1 MEFKSQKSW
10 IKHLDF
16 IIVDLL
22 CLEVAFLFAFW
33 VRHGM
38 KNPYEQSIYRN
49 EVLIL
54 ILIQLIVAIFTKNFK
69 NVLRRGWYGEFMATF
84 KQVILVT
91 LLATFYLFLLKES
104 MMLYSRLTMVYMG
117 GFYLVLSYLLRMFWK
132 NIIRVRF
139 RYKER
144 KTSLVVI
151 TTSDRVENA
160 VKTIQERNFHDYII
174 TGLVLLDANKAGEQI
189 CDLDV
194 VANASNV
201 VSYVCRS
208 WVDELYIDVKREQYL
223 PQEMLNAF
231 NEMGV
236 TVHLKMQ
243 GLENPYHRK
252 QYVEKM
258 VGVTVMTFSV
268 NDISMAGAFCKRLMD
283 ICGGLVGCFLT
294 LLLIITIGPMIFIAS
309 PGPIF
314 FSQKRV
320 GQNGKY
326 FKIYKFRSMYM
337 DAEERK
343 KELME
348 QNEVEDGFMFKME
361 NDPRIIKGIGH
372 FIRKTSLDEF
382 PQFLNV
388 LLGDMSLVGTRPPTV
403 DEWEKYRLHHRV
415 RMAMRPGITGM
426 WQVSGRSDIKEFEE
440 VVKLDAEYISK
451 WNIGLDIKIIFK
463 TILQVFKGDGAR

>member
-463 TILQVFKGDGAR
+463 TIVQVFKGDGAR

>member
-38 KNPYEQSIYRN
+38 ENPYKQSIYRN

-283 ICGGLVGCFLT
+283 ICGGLVGCFFT
-294 LLLIITIGPMIFIAS
+294 LLLIITIGPMIYIAS

-426 WQVSGRSDIKEFEE
+426 WQVSGRSNIKEFDE